1 MTTPVPIH
9 LIGLPTDCHSSFL
22 RGPAKAPAQ
31 IRAALT
37 SDHGNPASERGT
49 ELGVEIDLVDR
60 GDVMLDEGPEDDER
74 ITGAVAASLDAGAI
88 PIIIGG
94 DHAVS
99 YPILKAIAAA
109 HGPVTIL
116 HFDAHPDT
124 YDELGG
130 DRRSHASPFARIMED
145 GLAKR
150 LVQVGI
156 RTMNRHCR
164 EQAERFGIEVIE
176 ARHFRPGCLPALQ
189 GPLYISID
197 LDGFDPAF
205 APGVSHHEPGGLSVR
220 DVTDILLNLEV
231 PIAGADVVELNP
243 TRDINGMTAVVAA
256 KMVKELAA
264 LATAHPARA
273 HGAV

>member
-1 MTTPVPIH
+1 MTPPTPIH

-22 RGPAKAPAQ
+22 RGPAKAPQ
-31 IRAALT
+31 RIRAALA
-37 SDHGNPASERGT
+37 SEQGNPASERGT
-49 ELGVEIDLVDR
+49 ELGAEIDLVDR
-60 GDVMLDEGPEDDER
+60 GDIALDEGPEDDDR
-74 ITGAVAASLDAGAI
+74 ITAAIAEALRAGAI
-88 PIIIGG
+88 PIALGG
-94 DHAVS
+94 DHAVT

-116 HFDAHPDT
+116 HFDAHPDI

-150 LVQVGI
+150 LIQVGI

-164 EQAERFGIEVIE
+164 EQAARFGVEVIE
-176 ARHFRPGCLPALQ
+176 ARQFRPGGLPALE
-189 GPLYISID
+189 GPLYISLDI
-197 LDGFDPAF
+197 DGFDPAF
-205 APGVSHHEPGGLSVR
+205 APGVSHPEPGGLSVR
-220 DVTDILLNLEV
+220 DVTDVLLDIDV
-231 PIAGADVVELNP
+231 PIAGADVVEFNP
-243 TRDINGMTAVVAA
+243 DRDINGLTAVVAA

-273 HGAV
+273 YGAV